1 MGRIFQKNNY
11 QLESSLEPVKIFNEG
26 TFNKGMIP
34 VKSGKIYSFKSK
46 IEINDEQLS
55 FSQINFKMNGD
66 LSNVK
71 DISFISKVTAL
82 PIGTLPTVEKSQTNF
97 GLNEILDG
105 GSSITENT
113 LIEIEGVFKCIEN
126 TFLQPCFSF
135 DDFGGRI
142 VVEGSYFMLNE
153 IQTTSDIV

>member
-1 MGRIFQKNNY
+1 MQRIFQKNDY
-11 QLESSLEPVKIFNEG
+11 QLESSLDAVKCFSEG
-26 TFNKGMIP
+26 SLNQGKIP
-34 VKSGKIYSFKSK
+34 VKAGKIYCFKSK
-46 IEINDEQLS
+46 IELNDNALS
-55 FSQINFKMNGD
+55 FSQINFKMNGN
-66 LSNVK
+66 LSNLK
-71 DISFISKVTAL
+71 DIDFTSKVTLL
-82 PIGTLPTVEKSQTNF
+82 PIGTLPTVEKSHTNF